1 MSEFNLIDEAWIP
14 CIALDGTR
22 VEYGIRDTL
31 VKAHELREI
40 CDDSPLVTVALH
52 RMLLAI
58 LYRAYRGPGTLRD
71 WSNLY
76 AKGEFASD
84 DGIEAYLQGVYSK
97 FFLFDYIYPFMQVV
111 GLDLNE
117 YAANGTVRK
126 DKSDGL
132 MRLAREAPDKGG
144 KLLFDHRTGTERP
157 LYTPEQITKMILSA
171 QCYLST
177 GVASRGKI
185 GTQQIHPAN
194 CQFCCCLTG
203 VVLWLQGKNLFQ
215 TLLLNLVPQR
225 YVQEDKPAWEDD
237 NIVTK
242 AINSWTQNISFTGSI
257 QRFVPLSRFIR
268 VIDKRSMFFTNGFK
282 EAVDCEDPMITY
294 SRKSE
299 EDPYSTLKLDENK
312 AAWRDAH
319 TLLTTESPLCRTPA
333 CINHMARLVENGLIE
348 EEIYAVANIVG
359 LATNQGKCFL
369 WRHER
374 MPVPISLLLSPDIR
388 ERLSTLMQGAEQ
400 VGRALSHG
408 LYEINK
414 KVKRKEPVG
423 RMESIADLVL
433 NPALEIRA
441 PGILRTKE
449 NMSPGDAHNN
459 EVYNLSKTLDP
470 RPAYWA
476 RMETHFYELL
486 EHLPG
491 DWNEDLNEWKPEEQ
505 QLATLAWRRSIKR
518 EAQRALEE
526 SIRALGTTAKAIQA
540 VARVCTTF
548 GDSDLNPT
556 Q

>member
-1 MSEFNLIDEAWIP
+1 
-14 CIALDGTR
+14 
-22 VEYGIRDTL
+22 
-31 VKAHELREI
+31 
-40 CDDSPLVTVALH
+40 
-52 RMLLAI
+52 
-58 LYRAYRGPGTLRD
+58 
-71 WSNLY
+71 
-76 AKGEFASD
+76 
-84 DGIEAYLQGVYSK
+84 
-97 FFLFDYIYPFMQVV
+97 
-111 GLDLNE
+111 
-117 YAANGTVRK
+117 
-126 DKSDGL
+126 
-132 MRLAREAPDKGG
+132 
-144 KLLFDHRTGTERP
+144 
-157 LYTPEQITKMILSA
+157 
-171 QCYLST
+171 
-177 GVASRGKI
+177 
-185 GTQQIHPAN
+185 
-194 CQFCCCLTG
+194 
-203 VVLWLQGKNLFQ
+203 
-215 TLLLNLVPQR
+215 
-225 YVQEDKPAWEDD
+225 
-237 NIVTK
+237 
-242 AINSWTQNISFTGSI
+242 
-257 QRFVPLSRFIR
+257 
-268 VIDKRSMFFTNGFK
+268 
-282 EAVDCEDPMITY
+282 
-294 SRKSE
+294 
-299 EDPYSTLKLDENK
+299 
-312 AAWRDAH
+312 
-319 TLLTTESPLCRTPA
+319 
-333 CINHMARLVENGLIE
+333 
-348 EEIYAVANIVG
+348 
-359 LATNQGKCFL
+359 
-369 WRHER
+369 